1 MERFSIDSPEY
12 QVLFK
17 ELYKIYRKI
26 PYDFRD
32 NQGIIGCKWSALFYY
47 IIYLVLSY
55 DIPPEERI
63 RILHEFMK
71 RIFGNYAFLHR
82 QHPVLKD
89 IQYAYGHNYMPS
101 NGYDYTVVTEEVI
114 DQMIE
119 STGRRPRVIEMGISR
134 VAQDGTAYIVH
145 FFVLVIYK
153 VGPVSRML
161 IISSWG
167 GNFVHI
173 RQYGK
178 EITREQF
185 SDLLDD
191 ITTQDTI
198 RSKSSKQVFTPE
210 EISHIQSQPMYQ
222 FFLDPAYGKLTQIID
237 KRDLSRRVRKQGRYF
252 SVNSIMAS
260 LLEYS
265 EYKQNTEATL
275 FAFNYV
281 TPVLHKLFTQFMSEH
296 PEYHELPEPMDFIA
310 TRQRTRRELTPR
322 IRTFTKKLKLSRMIA
337 RL

>member
-1 MERFSIDSPEY
+1 MERFSIESPEY

-47 IIYLVLSY
+47 LIYLVLSH
-55 DIPPEERI
+55 DIPPDERI
-63 RILHEFMK
+63 PLLHEFMAH
-71 RIFGNYAFLHR
+71 IFGNYAFLHR
-82 QHPVLKD
+82 KHPVLKD

-101 NGYDYTVVTEEVI
+101 NGYDYTVVTEEVL

-119 STGRRPRVIEMGISR
+119 STGRGPNIIEMGISR

-153 VGPVSRML
+153 VGPVSRMF

-178 EITREQF
+178 EITRDQW

-191 ITTQDTI
+191 ITTPTTDRPTT
-198 RSKSSKQVFTPE
+198 STQVFTPE
-210 EISHIQSQPMYQ
+210 EIAHIQSQPMYQ
-222 FFLDPAYGKLTQIID
+222 FFLDPAYGKPTQIVD

-252 SVNSIMAS
+252 SVNSSMAS

-265 EYKQNTEATL
+265 EYKNKESTL
-275 FAFNYV
+275 FAFNHV
-281 TPVLHKLFTQFMSEH
+281 TPVLHDLFTLFLSEHH
-296 PEYHELPEPMDFIA
+296 PEYRELSRMDFIA
-310 TRQRTRRELTPR
+310 TRQRTREFAPR
-322 IRTFTKKLKLSRMIA
+322 MRTSTKKRRWSRMIS
-337 RL
+337 RLS